1 MTDVTVESLSLSFMR
16 SRAALRKLVTMPS
29 PRTAAAAAAGG
40 RRSGQSDISIS
51 TFFNSLSAR
60 VSAMAI
66 PCARSPCIE
75 ASSMP
80 LILMPLPSTFAI
92 IQKAACDQSAS
103 TEALNGA

>member
-1 MTDVTVESLSLSFMR
+1 
-16 SRAALRKLVTMPS
+16 
-29 PRTAAAAAAGG
+29 
-40 RRSGQSDISIS
+40 
-51 TFFNSLSAR
+51 
-60 VSAMAI
+60 MAI

-80 LILMPLPSTFAI
+80 LILMPQPSTFAI